1 MRILFFL
8 LTIGCTQFAWSQLA
22 GVHLSNALVLAQME
36 NDEDRYTIEVCLTE
50 LFSNAKIKT
59 IPSLNILKTGSP
71 ATLLASDSLL
81 QAVKQKGIDT
91 YVLVSVRGYDK
102 KFRPG
107 QCKDDFQTALG
118 VANLYP
124 IYREEIVSVSFEYL
138 FYRNGQCIG
147 SDVVKCG
154 NVSDRDAVV
163 KKFRKAMTKHIY
175 KYWL

>member
-1 MRILFFL
+1 MRFLFIIITLSL
-8 LTIGCTQFAWSQLA
+8 LQTTQAQVVDLN
-22 GVHLSNALVLAQME
+22 LSNALVLAQME

-50 LFSNAKIKT
+50 LFSNMKIKT
-59 IPSLNILKTGSP
+59 IPSLNVLKTGSP

-81 QAVKQKGIDT
+81 QVVKQKGIDT

-102 KFRPG
+102 KFRAG

-147 SDVVKCG
+147 SDIVKCG
-154 NVSDRDAVV
+154 NVSDRDSVL
-163 KKFRKAMTKHIY
+163 KKFRKVMAKHIF

>member
-1 MRILFFL
+1 MRILLSL
-8 LTIGCTQFAWSQLA
+8 LTIGFLHVSWTQVS
-22 GVHLSNALVLAQME
+22 GINLSNALVLAQME

-50 LFSNAKIKT
+50 LFTNSNIKT
-59 IPSLNILKTGSP
+59 LPSLNVLKTGSP
-71 ATLLASDSLL
+71 ATLLASDSLM
-81 QAVKQKGIDT
+81 QVVKQKGIDT

-107 QCKDDFQTALG
+107 QCKDDFLSALG

-138 FYRNGQCIG
+138 FYRNGQCLG

-154 NVSDRDAVV
+154 NVSDRDAVL
-163 KKFRKAMTKHIY
+163 KKFRKATTKHIN

>member
-1 MRILFFL
+1 MRILVTLF
-8 LTIGCTQFAWSQLA
+8 TIGSLQVSWTQLS
-22 GVHLSNALVLAQME
+22 GINLSNALVLAQME

-50 LFSNAKIKT
+50 LFTNANIKT
-59 IPSLNILKTGSP
+59 LPSLNVLKTGSP
-71 ATLLASDSLL
+71 ATLLASDSLM
-81 QAVKQKGIDT
+81 QVVKQKGIDT

-138 FYRNGQCIG
+138 FYRNGQCLG

-154 NVSDRDAVV
+154 NVSDRDAVL